1 MRPKVTT
8 RTALGTAVFLAF
20 IPVLASCSATD
31 GDPLSDAA
39 LVTVTETVSGTPSET
54 IAGTQGESPEV
65 LSVDSPADTPV
76 PAPTP
81 ETCLTSEL
89 AIGVANQQGAAG
101 SMIMDLTFTN
111 NGNSDCE
118 LSGFPG
124 VSLVGAGDGSQVG
137 TPATR
142 EDVPTETMELQPGD
156 TATAALRVT
165 RAENIAEENC
175 SLVPAEGLRIYPP
188 GETEAAFME
197 LKGISG
203 CASASVELLS
213 IKPVRR

>member
-1 MRPKVTT
+1 MKPKATT
-8 RTALGTAVFLAF
+8 RAALGTAVFLAV
-20 IPVLASCSATD
+20 IPVLASCSSPEEDTTS
-31 GDPLSDAA
+31 GAA
-39 LVTVTETVSGTPSET
+39 LVTVTETVSATTTSAQGAFTEVPST
-54 IAGTQGESPEV
+54 GS
-65 LSVDSPADTPV
+65 LADTPV
-76 PAPTP
+76 SAPTP
-81 ETCLTSEL
+81 ETCPTAEL
-89 AIGVANQQGAAG
+89 AIGIANQQGAAG
-101 SMIMDLTFTN
+101 SMLMDLTFTN

-165 RAENIAEENC
+165 RAENITEENC